1 MQNSYKPYVVDMEK
15 DELWG
20 QVAAVKNKQVYNL
33 PDTLFSSNPGSQV
46 GEAMEFMANLLYG
59 EES

>member
-1 MQNSYKPYVVDMEK
+1 MEK